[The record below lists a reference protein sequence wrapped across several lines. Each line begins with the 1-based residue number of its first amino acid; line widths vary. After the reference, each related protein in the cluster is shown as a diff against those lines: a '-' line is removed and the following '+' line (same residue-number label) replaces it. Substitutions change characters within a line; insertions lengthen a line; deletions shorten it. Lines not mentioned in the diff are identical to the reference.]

1 MAKKK
6 TKQNKKKFIESVIT
20 NKFYGKALLGK
31 IVHFEGY
38 KEVPKFVKKDGS
50 FSLGK
55 HLFENL
61 AKKFKKFDFI
71 ITNKQKSKVEKKG
84 RMAFVY
90 LNQKDYDKMQ
100 VFKRERT
107 KDISHRVVNKVLGE
121 VLPKY
126 FSEDD
131 RLVFYEKGMLSEILR
146 EDFSPIN
153 LSKDDIETLEKFIPR
168 IVGLKLDKKES
179 TQSVLGI
186 KNNLQLG
193 YLEEILKNLEKR
205 IKTEKSENFWQEYLK
220 ENILLLQDGYIKRID
235 KMNIDLD
242 IKYPDF
248 ALATYDNYL
257 DILEI
262 KTPFTQLLKYDDSH
276 SNYYWSPDLA
286 KAIVQIEKYID
297 IVSKNSDRL
306 RNYIRDKHGIDL
318 NIIKPRGVVIVG
330 SSNEFIKNRNA
341 QNDFRLLSESLK
353 NITVITYDDLVTRLK
368 NKVYI
373 LKESVRKSKRN
384 KKS

>member
-1 MAKKK
+1 MQRKKSK
-6 TKQNKKKFIESVIT
+6 PKKQKFIESVIA

-31 IVHFEGY
+31 KVSFEGY
-38 KEVPKFVKKDGS
+38 KELPKFVKKDGS

-55 HLFENL
+55 HLFENIG
-61 AKKFKKFDFI
+61 KKFKKFEFI
-71 ITNKQKSKVEKKG
+71 ITNKQKSKIEKKG
-84 RMAFVY
+84 GLALVY
-90 LNQKDYDKMQ
+90 LSQKDWDKMQ

-121 VLPKY
+121 ILPKY

-131 RLVFYEKGMLSEILR
+131 RLIFYEKGMLSEILR
-146 EDFSPIN
+146 NDFSPIN
-153 LSKDDIETLEKFIPR
+153 LSKDDVEALEKFIPR
-168 IVGLKLDKKES
+168 IVGLKLDKKQS
-179 TQSVLGI
+179 PQSVLGI

-193 YLEEILKNLEKR
+193 YLEEVVKNLEKR
-205 IKTEKSENFWQEYLK
+205 VKTEKSENSWQEYLK

-235 KMNIDLD
+235 KLNIDLD
-242 IKYPDF
+242 PKYPDF
-248 ALATYDNYL
+248 ALATYDSYL

-286 KAIVQIEKYID
+286 KAISQIEKYID
-297 IVSKNSDRL
+297 VVNKNSDRL

-318 NIIKPRGVVIVG
+318 NIIKPRGVIIVG
-330 SSNEFIKNRNA
+330 SYNEFTKNRGP

-353 NITVITYDDLVTRLK
+353 NVTIITYDDLVTRLK

-373 LKESVRKSKRN
+373 LKESVKKLKRK
-384 KKS
+384 KK